1 MTVLGDG
8 EQRRTIGRVYGS
20 NNRIAVMAN
29 GRFPSPY
36 RARGNT
42 MFAWSVLV
50 WTGCLLSYTG
60 RGVLPGGLAGV
71 IAPVFVCMAFVFLV
85 VFPVVTG
92 SWRILVAERRAIFLV
107 LLAVSWAIALIV
119 HAWENHGATA
129 AEMWIRVAVKS
140 GAGFLAASCV
150 IVLGAQGM
158 KGAGWSISVMACM
171 AAWVV
176 VLYSRVFWI
185 ETSEDVAIR
194 TEASI
199 ASSVSLGLLF
209 TIGFGVGAGLMNS
222 RPALGGVLIVVTTA
236 GNAICLQR
244 FGIVLGPIIMLIF
257 AGWKFGL
264 LWLSLLIAVALASG
278 QMIEGTP
285 VLGPL
290 IDYFLGLAD
299 GSGITIRGEMLE
311 LALGAFAENWE
322 FGIGVG
328 RWPPGQ
334 YPHSFVA
341 QAFSDLGVFGG
352 VTALVLALSVLYAT
366 LCCVLQ
372 GARWPVRD
380 RVFVSAACCGWLFC
394 LKAGDLQSADVLI
407 PLAAGVW
414 GVGRSTSA
422 PRAAMPAAR

>member
-1 MTVLGDG
+1 ML
-8 EQRRTIGRVYGS
+8 
-20 NNRIAVMAN
+20 N
-29 GRFPSPY
+29 GRCPSPY

-60 RGVLPGGLAGV
+60 RGVLPDGLAGV
-71 IAPVFVCMAFVFLV
+71 IAPVCVCMAFAFLV

-92 SWRILVAERRAIFLV
+92 SWHFLVAERRAQFLV
-107 LLAVSWAIALIV
+107 LLAIAWAIPLIV
-119 HAWENHGATA
+119 HAWDNHGATA
-129 AEMWIRVAVKS
+129 EEMWIRVAVKS

-150 IVLGAQGM
+150 IVLRAEGLR
-158 KGAGWSISVMACM
+158 GAGWSISLMACL
-171 AAWVV
+171 AAG
-176 VLYSRVFWI
+176 VLVLNSSVFWI
-185 ETSEDVAIR
+185 ETPEDVASR
-194 TEASI
+194 TEAGL

-209 TIGFGVGAGLMNS
+209 MIGFGVGAGLMNS
-222 RPALGGVLIVVTTA
+222 RPALGGALIVLTTA

-264 LWLSLLIAVALASG
+264 LWLSVLIAVALASG
-278 QMIEGTP
+278 QVLEGAP

-311 LALGAFAENWE
+311 LALGAFAENWG

-328 RWPPGQ
+328 RWPQGQ

-352 VTALVLALSVLYAT
+352 VTALGLALSVLYAT

-372 GARWPVRD
+372 GAQWPARD
-380 RVFVSAACCGWLFC
+380 RVFVAAACCGWLFC
-394 LKAGDLQSADVLI
+394 VKAGDLQAADVLI
-407 PLAAGVW
+407 PLAAGAW

-422 PRAAMPAAR
+422 PPAATPAARWPTLRGSARHTRTTRGQPQQLQR